1 MSESDL
7 ISATCKLVAK
17 RLVHENLSVRKKAV
31 GELLKAIRNI
41 REQPLDDSMFEQ
53 GLHSK
58 SSEPFYAETAYK
70 VLAASEET
78 VVDQVTIAIDE
89 NAVCHLSLDD
99 EVADNKG
106 WPCSILCKKLTEQQ
120 KKALVQLKKHFDNP
134 VEMTRALLEHLDDGC
149 QQTHYSKSCVV
160 ESSDGDMV
168 FFMKHLMGHPMHCAS
183 DACSSLLRVLRAAA
197 VHYPALRTLLQ
208 QLYCARRNSLL
219 IDKIELDLSS
229 VDCIPSLKLNLGLE
243 DLAVLLE
250 YDEFPSYDHHST
262 MSSSI
267 SESHLEVEF
276 DGIITEFKDKLKEDP
291 EYTCY
296 SCQRLLFKK
305 TLTHFD
311 FTAKKFCSSTW
322 VQLKNYLL
330 ERDPEVNK
338 NTLYVCQHCRPILN
352 ANNIP
357 GRCVLN
363 GLYTEPLPKELSD
376 FEYSGEPVHTTSQM
390 FSNYCQ
396 TGHLHRKGTHLQF
409 TESC

>member
-1 MSESDL
+1 
-7 ISATCKLVAK
+7 
-17 RLVHENLSVRKKAV
+17 
-31 GELLKAIRNI
+31 
-41 REQPLDDSMFEQ
+41 
-53 GLHSK
+53 
-58 SSEPFYAETAYK
+58 
-70 VLAASEET
+70 
-78 VVDQVTIAIDE
+78 
-89 NAVCHLSLDD
+89 
-99 EVADNKG
+99 
-106 WPCSILCKKLTEQQ
+106 
-120 KKALVQLKKHFDNP
+120 
-134 VEMTRALLEHLDDGC
+134 
-149 QQTHYSKSCVV
+149 
-160 ESSDGDMV
+160 
-168 FFMKHLMGHPMHCAS
+168 MKHLMGHPMHCAS

-267 SESHLEVEF
+267 SESRLEVEF

-291 EYTCY
+291 EYTCR

-322 VQLKNYLL
+322 MQLKNYLL
-330 ERDPEVNK
+330 EKDPEVNK

-363 GLYTEPLPKELSD
+363 GLCTEPLPKELSD
-376 FEYSGEPVHTTSQM
+376 LNTLESQ
-390 FSNYCQ
+390 FIQ
-396 TGHLHRKGTHLQF
+396 
-409 TESC
+409 